1 MPSDDDYKSPIFA
14 ILIKL
19 YNGEKFTTREL
30 STEFDTDIR
39 NIQRYM
45 KRLTF
50 LPIKKEKHYYFLES
64 YALGKLSFDDI
75 KNFAAIS
82 GVKNLFPSL
91 TNEFIID
98 LLNAKINSAYL
109 VKSPQ
114 YEEIIHNKENFD
126 NLSVAIVSY
135 MAVQCIYKKKLRL
148 LYPYKLVNH
157 HGIWYLVADD
167 GGVLKNFSFSK
178 ITDLQIVHDKQ
189 FKPNRDFLDTLKKN
203 NADWF
208 SQNVVNVTLK
218 INPQVGEYF
227 LKRKL
232 LSNQT
237 VIKQTPNELIIKA
250 TVSYDDEI
258 LRIVQYWLP
267 HIEIVS
273 PEHLQEKLIETLQGY
288 LKAT

>member
-1 MPSDDDYKSPIFA
+1 MPSDDLSNSPVYA

-30 STEFDTDIR
+30 SIELDTDIR

-45 KRLTF
+45 KKLAF
-50 LPIKKEKHYYFLES
+50 LPIKKEKHYYFLEP
-64 YALGKLSFDDI
+64 YAVGKLSFEDI
-75 KNFAAIS
+75 KNFATIS
-82 GVKNLFPSL
+82 GVKELFPSL
-91 TNEFIID
+91 TDEFIVD

-126 NLSVAIVSY
+126 NLSVAIVSH
-135 MAVQCIYKKKLRL
+135 MPIQCVYKKKNRL
-148 LYPYKLVNH
+148 LHPYKLVNH

-167 GGVLKNFSFSK
+167 EGILKNFSFSK
-178 ITDLQIVHDKQ
+178 ITDLQIVHDKR

-203 NADWF
+203 DADWF
-208 SQNVVNVTLK
+208 SQNTVNVILK

-237 VIKQTPNELIIKA
+237 VIRQTSNELIIKA